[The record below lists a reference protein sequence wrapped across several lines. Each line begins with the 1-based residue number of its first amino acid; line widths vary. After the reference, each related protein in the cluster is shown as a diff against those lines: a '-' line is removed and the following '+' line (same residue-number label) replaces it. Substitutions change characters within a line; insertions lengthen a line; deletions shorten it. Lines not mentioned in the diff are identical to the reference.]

1 MTERLLINLN
11 NQMKVILLKDV
22 KGVGKKYDIKEVGD
36 GHAVNFLIPKGFA
49 ETATPNAV
57 KKMEVRKST
66 DTTMKAVDAELAK
79 ANIKQ
84 LGEQAIEMTEK
95 ANEKGHLFAGVHTE
109 EIAKAIKK
117 QIHLDVDPEWIKLEK
132 PIKTTGEYDINV
144 EWHGEAGSFKL
155 SIVGSE

>member
-1 MTERLLINLN
+1 M
-11 NQMKVILLKDV
+11 
-22 KGVGKKYDIKEVGD
+22 GD

-84 LGEQAIEMTEK
+84 LGEQTIEMTEK
-95 ANEKGHLFAGVHTE
+95 ANEKGHLFAGVHTV
-109 EIAKAIKK
+109 EISKAIKK
-117 QIHLDVDPEWIKLEK
+117 QIHLDIDPEWIKLEK
-132 PIKTTGEYDINV
+132 PIKTAGEYDIDV
-144 EWHGEAGSFKL
+144 EWHGQTGSFKL